1 MPRRAEAVHP
11 MFMCAS
17 RRIHGAQQVMFRERP
32 KNEVL
37 YRNNDAVPEIPVI
50 DYPLQKRKTP

>member
-37 YRNNDAVPEIPVI
+37 YRNNDAAPGI
-50 DYPLQKRKTP
+50 R